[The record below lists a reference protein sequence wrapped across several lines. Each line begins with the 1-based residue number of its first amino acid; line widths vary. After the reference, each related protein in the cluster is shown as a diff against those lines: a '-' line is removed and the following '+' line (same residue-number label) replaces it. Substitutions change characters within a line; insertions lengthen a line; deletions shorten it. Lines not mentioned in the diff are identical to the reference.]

1 MMSSCQ
7 AWDRNMVV
15 GKECARCLLNN
26 EKHDLHEKAK
36 SSYYSCNGCKKKK
49 SLLDFSP
56 TTIKN
61 FLQRRKKN
69 FWYGS
74 LRCWDCQYP
83 TCARPECGQRPLHAV
98 VGHTG
103 WIKGKYFCRNCRYP
117 PCSGCGKERQTI
129 SGKVLFKKWQCA
141 TCLANRVQ
149 CPGCSRFIS

>member
-1 MMSSCQ
+1 MRDVCSITRSTICMRKLSLRTIH
-7 AWDRNMVV
+7 ATDAKRRN
-15 GKECARCLLNN
+15 R
-26 EKHDLHEKAK
+26 
-36 SSYYSCNGCKKKK
+36 YW
-49 SLLDFSP
+49 
-56 TTIKN
+56 I
-61 FLQRRKKN
+61 FLQPLSRTFCREERKN

-83 TCARPECGQRPLHAV
+83 ICASPECGQRPLHAV

-149 CPGCSRFIS
+149 CPGCSRFI